1 MFAAASG
8 TSLAAGR
15 EHRQAGRWYPAP
27 VPAITLFIMDAEF
40 IGGMVLVAA
49 VFVVMAILV
58 LVSRARVERF
68 HREGARPW
76 RSRFRGE
83 RRE

>member
-1 MFAAASG
+1 
-8 TSLAAGR
+8 
-15 EHRQAGRWYPAP
+15 
-27 VPAITLFIMDAEF
+27 MDAEF